1 MLKQKNLLCAIS
13 ECSKISKDV
22 YIVTLDAPDGISFNY
37 HSGQYLFINMNK
49 DDARPY
55 SIATAMGDGKQL
67 QMHIKDIPGNDFTGQ
82 VLQKLK
88 TDTHI
93 NISLAAGSCTIERSS
108 GTKPLLFITGGTGFS
123 HSHALI
129 ETLFDGNDN
138 RSISLYWGANTNDE
152 IYHNK
157 KVEYWA
163 EQHQKFDFVP
173 VINSDSESWSG
184 EKGFVHESVFRN
196 INNLQ
201 DYDIYLSGSSAMVFN
216 IYRQLRT
223 KDVPP
228 TQIFSDMLDILRE
241 KEDLD

>member
-1 MLKQKNLLCAIS
+1 MITQNNLQCAIS
-13 ECSKISKDV
+13 ECTKISTDV
-22 YIVTLDAPDGISFNY
+22 YLVTLDAPDAITFDFQA
-37 HSGQYLFINMNK
+37 GQYLFINMNK

-55 SIATAMGDGKQL
+55 SIASKVSDGQQL
-67 QMHIKDIPGNDFTGQ
+67 QLHIKDIPGNDFTGQ
-82 VLQKLK
+82 VLEKLK

-93 NISLAAGSCTIERSS
+93 NVSLAAGSCTIKRSS

-129 ETLFDGNDN
+129 EKLFNENDN
-138 RSISLYWGANTNDE
+138 RSISLYWGANSTDE
-152 IYHNK
+152 IYLSDK
-157 KVEYWA
+157 AESWAVE
-163 EQHQKFDFVP
+163 HQQFDFIP

-216 IYRQLRT
+216 IYRQLRN
-223 KDVPP
+223 KQVPSE
-228 TQIFSDMLDILRE
+228 QIFSDMLDILRE